1 MKHPLTLKLA
11 ALAAIVCLL
20 LVGLGL
26 VHDVVRD
33 RQRHGELARHSVA
46 QSLAGPQT
54 LLGPL
59 IHIACVETWDLITGT
74 GVERHVAEQR
84 REFLLTALPQRLE
97 IQGKATPQT
106 RTRGI
111 FTVPSYQLQGSFVAQ
126 WAHLNELR
134 PSPSIPNG
142 RVNCGAPILML
153 AVSDARGLR
162 HARVQWNEHT
172 LDLKPGTF
180 HPVYTRGLHTSL
192 PDSVRQPNQPLALTL
207 ELELLGTEQLSLIP
221 LGDNTEVTLDSAWP
235 HPSFGGRFLPSE
247 REVRADGFKAQW
259 RLSSLATS
267 AGQDV
272 RAHKKPCGWTSD
284 DEGLNAGASDCLDS
298 FGVSLIEPV
307 NLYSLS
313 DRALKYGLLFITL
326 TFVAVGLVELLQGRR
341 VHPVQYLLVGSAL
354 CSFFLLLVS
363 LSEHL
368 GFAWAYA
375 AAASACVLLLGH
387 YASHMLGSWRGGLAL
402 GAGMAV
408 LYGLLYL
415 LLRLEQTALVVGALA
430 LFAVLAAV
438 MVLTRRI
445 NWYRLGQS
453 KPTGEAAA

>member
-1 MKHPLTLKLA
+1 MKHPFVIKLA

-33 RQRHGELARHSVA
+33 RQRYGELARHSVA

-54 LLGPL
+54 LVGPL
-59 IHIACVETWDLITGT
+59 IHSACVETWDQVTGT
-74 GVERHVAEQR
+74 GAEREVVEKR
-84 REFLLTALPQRLE
+84 REFLLTALPQRVE
-97 IQGKATPQT
+97 IEGDAIPQT

-111 FTVPSYQLQGSFVAQ
+111 YTVPSYQLQSSFVVQ
-126 WAHLNELR
+126 WADLNGLR
-134 PSPSIPNG
+134 PSPSV
-142 RVNCGAPILML
+142 RDARLQCGAPILML

-162 HARVQWNEHT
+162 HAQVQWNGQA

-192 PDSVRQPNQPLALTL
+192 PEAVRQPDTPLALTL
-207 ELELLGTEQLSLIP
+207 KIELLGTEQLSLVP
-221 LGDNTEVTLDSAWP
+221 LGDYTQVTLKSSWP

-247 REVRADGFKAQW
+247 REVRTDGFSAQW

-272 RAHKKPCGWTSD
+272 RAQKTPCSWASGDS
-284 DEGLNAGASDCLDS
+284 GLNEGASDCLDS
-298 FGVSLIEPV
+298 FGVALVEPV

-341 VHPVQYLLVGSAL
+341 VHPVQYLLVGGAL

-375 AAASACVLLLGH
+375 SAASACVLLLGH
-387 YASHMLGSWRGGLAL
+387 YASHMLGSSLGGVGL

-415 LLRLEQTALVVGALA
+415 LLRLEQTALAVGALA
-430 LFAVLAAV
+430 LFAVLTAV

-445 NWYRLGQS
+445 NWYGLSHR
-453 KPTGEAAA
+453 TNADEARP